1 MNDGFNMKLVC
12 IVKKCEYNNNGNCQ
26 SIHSYIKCFRI
37 DENKSRAE
45 YIIREYFKDKSVD
58 KIKSVF

>member
-1 MNDGFNMKLVC
+1 MNDGFNMELVC

-26 SIHSYIKCFRI
+26 SIYSYIKCFRI

-45 YIIREYFKDKSVD
+45 YIIREYFKDKSLD
-58 KIKSVF
+58 KIK

>member
-12 IVKKCEYNNNGNCQ
+12 IVKKCEYNNDGNCQ

-37 DENKSRAE
+37 DENKSQTE
-45 YIIREYFKDKSVD
+45 YIIREYLKKN
-58 KIKSVF
+58 KTLR